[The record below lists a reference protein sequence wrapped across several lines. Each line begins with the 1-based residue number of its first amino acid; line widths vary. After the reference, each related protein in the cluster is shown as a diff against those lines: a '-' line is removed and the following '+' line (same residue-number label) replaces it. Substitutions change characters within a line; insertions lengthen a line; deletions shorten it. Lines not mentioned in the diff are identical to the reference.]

1 MMYLT
6 LQFFLALFSTLGFCI
21 IFRVPVKIIPPC
33 VLIGAFG
40 WIAYQ
45 IVVFYNNSAFIAC
58 FAASCLVGLLS
69 EIAARIFKD
78 ATTIFVIPG
87 ILCLVPGSNIFKT
100 MVALLDSDIKDT
112 ASIGLQTLMMAGA
125 IAAGLLFM
133 GAVSK
138 TIFAIVKKPF
148 RRQEH

>member
-1 MMYLT
+1 M
-6 LQFFLALFSTLGFCI
+6 
-21 IFRVPVKIIPPC
+21 
-33 VLIGAFG
+33 
-40 WIAYQ
+40 
-45 IVVFYNNSAFIAC
+45 
-58 FAASCLVGLLS
+58 
-69 EIAARIFKD
+69 
-78 ATTIFVIPG
+78 IPG

-148 RRQEH
+148 HRQDH